1 MFVIVCF
8 ANFRGIIMFNK
19 TFYPLKEPSMKQV
32 NENNGISRRES
43 IYELLKEQTTVY
55 VKDLSQKFGVSD
67 MTIRRD
73 LHIMEEQGIL
83 VTHYGGAT
91 IRHPSSVIHTFDM
104 RKESFFEAKAAI
116 ARRAVEFIKENDVI
130 YLDPSTTVLLMTRYL
145 PPLHHTVVTSSLA
158 VMQECFHNPYIT
170 LYIAPGKYQDSNDG
184 PMDMDTVT
192 YLSNFHFNAAFLG
205 TGFIDTVYGVTST
218 EMDCS
223 IKQAVMKNSEQNI
236 LLVDHSKFGQHTM
249 KKFGDIKDFNT
260 IITDSDIS
268 DEDQYNILKEKV
280 NLNIIQC

>member
-1 MFVIVCF
+1 MKKVS
-8 ANFRGIIMFNK
+8 MNK
-19 TFYPLKEPSMKQV
+19 I
-32 NENNGISRRES
+32 NEHNGMSRRES
-43 IYELLKEQTTVY
+43 IYELLKEHTTIN
-55 VKDLSQKFGVSD
+55 VKKKKKKFGVSD

-91 IRHPSSVIHTFDM
+91 IRHPSSALHTFDR
-104 RKESFFEAKAAI
+104 RKESFYEAKAVI
-116 ARRAVEFIKENDVI
+116 ARRAAELIKENDVI
-130 YLDPSTTVLLMTRYL
+130 YMDPSTTVLLMTRYL

-170 LYIAPGKYQDSNDG
+170 LYIAPGKYQDSNGG
-184 PMDMDTVT
+184 PMDMDTLT
-192 YLSNFHFNAAFLG
+192 YLSNFHFNTAFLG

-218 EMDCS
+218 EMDSS
-223 IKQAVMKNSEQNI
+223 IKQVVMRNSERNI

-268 DEDQYNILKEKV
+268 DEDQYNILKEKI
-280 NLNIIQC
+280 NLNITHC

>member
-1 MFVIVCF
+1 M
-8 ANFRGIIMFNK
+8 NK
-19 TFYPLKEPSMKQV
+19 I
-32 NENNGISRRES
+32 NEHNGMSRRES
-43 IYELLKEQTTVY
+43 IYELLKEHTTIN
-55 VKDLSQKFGVSD
+55 VKDLSKKFGVSD

-91 IRHPSSVIHTFDM
+91 IRHPSSALHTFDR
-104 RKESFFEAKAAI
+104 RKESFYEAKAVI
-116 ARRAVEFIKENDVI
+116 ARRAAELIKENDVI
-130 YLDPSTTVLLMTRYL
+130 YMDPSTTVLLMTRYL

-158 VMQECFHNPYIT
+158 VMHECSHNPYVT
-170 LYIAPGKYQDSNDG
+170 LYIAPGKYQDSNG
-184 PMDMDTVT
+184 GSMDMDTMA
-192 YLSNFHFNAAFLG
+192 YLSNFHFNSAFLG

-218 EMDCS
+218 EMDSS
-223 IKQAVMKNSEQNI
+223 IKQVVMRNSERNI

-268 DEDQYNILKEKV
+268 DEDQYNILKENV
-280 NLNIIQC
+280 NLNIIHF